1 MPTPEDLARIHI
13 DQALEQSGWRVQ
25 DYKSANI
32 HAGRGVVLTNFRPDI
47 ERKEIQHF
55 STYKQESMGN
65 IGQENIRQIDFVF
78 RGFEEQRAIIAEV
91 ERRLS
96 VIEELEAA
104 VEANLTRAHRLRQSI
119 LSQAFSGRLPM
130 AKQ

>member
-1 MPTPEDLARIHI
+1 MR
-13 DQALEQSGWRVQ
+13 
-25 DYKSANI
+25 
-32 HAGRGVVLTNFRPDI
+32 
-47 ERKEIQHF
+47 
-55 STYKQESMGN
+55 N
-65 IGQENIRQIDFVF
+65 IGQESIRQIIPALPSL
-78 RGFEEQRAIIAEV
+78 EEHRAIIAEV